1 MSKEE
6 KVELNRFTTL
16 INPLLLSNIKL
27 VSYFTNKKL
36 YEVINESLELYIEDF
51 EIKYNT
57 KIDSIIQLQNSFNHD
72 MKRIKNQLL
81 NKYDIVYSSPAKR
94 CIALAESLKFGEIIK
109 DKRLLE
115 IDFGDWEGIEWDQ
128 IDKNLKPKPGSY
140 RGRLSSEPE
149 NIRKT
154 LLSNKNA

>member
-36 YEVINESLELYIEDF
+36 YEVINDSLELYIEDF

-57 KIDSIIQLQNSFNHD
+57 KIDSIIQLQTNFSE
-72 MKRIKNQLL
+72 KVEKE
-81 NKYDIVYSSPAKR
+81 SSKQY
-94 CIALAESLKFGEIIK
+94 F
-109 DKRLLE
+109 
-115 IDFGDWEGIEWDQ
+115 
-128 IDKNLKPKPGSY
+128 PK
-140 RGRLSSEPE
+140 
-149 NIRKT
+149 I
-154 LLSNKNA
+154 

>member
-36 YEVINESLELYIEDF
+36 YEVINDSLELYVEDF

-57 KIDSIIQLQNSFNHD
+57 KIDSIIQLQTNFSE
-72 MKRIKNQLL
+72 KVEKE
-81 NKYDIVYSSPAKR
+81 SSK
-94 CIALAESLKFGEIIK
+94 
-109 DKRLLE
+109 
-115 IDFGDWEGIEWDQ
+115 
-128 IDKNLKPKPGSY
+128 
-140 RGRLSSEPE
+140 
-149 NIRKT
+149 
-154 LLSNKNA
+154 